1 MVDSTT
7 PGGEVDPRT
16 LQLSPELVSQIA
28 AVLEDTAG
36 EVRRAPVRAPGAM
49 SFGQSTIGLTLGRH
63 SLMAHQVMQD
73 ALAELDAHLRMTGDL
88 VREHAQRLQAVDD
101 DAAVSVRPY
110 QAGVEAVAAP
120 LDPTTEWVAQ

>member
-1 MVDSTT
+1 MADTA

-28 AVLEDTAG
+28 AVLEDTAS
-36 EVRRAPVRAPGAM
+36 EVRRAPVRAPGAD
-49 SFGQSTIGLTLGRH
+49 SFGQSNRGLSLGRH
-63 SLMAHQVMQD
+63 ALMAHQVM
-73 ALAELDAHLRMTGDL
+73 LDAHLRMTSDL
-88 VREHAQRLQAVDD
+88 VREHAQRLASVDD

>member
-1 MVDSTT
+1 MADTA

-28 AVLEDTAG
+28 AVLEDTAS
-36 EVRRAPVRAPGAM
+36 EVRRAPVRAPGAD
-49 SFGQSTIGLTLGRH
+49 SFGQSNRGLSLGRH
-63 SLMAHQVMQD
+63 ALMAHQVMLD
-73 ALAELDAHLRMTGDL
+73 ALHELDAHLRMTSDL
-88 VREHAQRLQAVDD
+88 VREHAQRLASVDD